1 MWLIVGTAA
10 YIKETGDF
18 AILDE
23 QVPFDGNVERT
34 ATLFEHLKR
43 SFYHVVDNLG
53 PHGLPLIGR
62 ADWNDCLN
70 LNCFSATPD
79 ESYQTTQNLEGRIAE
94 SVFIAGLFVYTGPDF
109 IELCKRRGLDE
120 EAATAQ
126 AYVDRMQTATLEHGF
141 DGEWFLRAYDHY
153 GDKIGSKDCEEGQI
167 SLNLKVSVSWQELV
181 LKKV

>member
-1 MWLIVGTAA
+1 MNLVSGVEWASGIRIRTCSVSSTKYRSGRGNGLSTLPLLNLKTGGAYHQYQPLTKKGNHEVGGGFNDDPLWLI
-10 YIKETGDF
+10 
-18 AILDE
+18 
-23 QVPFDGNVERT
+23 
-34 ATLFEHLKR
+34 
-43 SFYHVVDNLG
+43 
-53 PHGLPLIGR
+53 
-62 ADWNDCLN
+62 
-70 LNCFSATPD
+70 
-79 ESYQTTQNLEGRIAE
+79 EGRIAE